1 MALPKRV
8 NKLHRISFNHVDA
21 ELHTATHAK
30 SGFYQVQNHEEYEH
44 RALPVD
50 YNSLNFK
57 RALNEQLVASLYLDK
72 ENNRSA
78 SSEFRS
84 NLFYFFI
91 YNTLSLLSVIGFK
104 VLYLYRERMSSIH
117 FQIHLISVVILIV
130 TSLTFLVLVQK
141 RPFVL
146 KTRFLFT
153 VLSVMTSGYLILA
166 DERVLSRITGEDYK
180 ENNQVP
186 LVVVL
191 VTQVPMLRLVFFDSF
206 SHTAISGLFIVFSFL
221 TVHLVSPSISQFVS
235 LSEISL
241 VTIFVLIQVI
251 ETYRCD
257 FRIKQIF
264 WRREKEVIVNK
275 DLNLDLGVK
284 TMGMYSDVDLIME
297 ICDNLKKKL
306 KDVSKVI
313 MYKDIKKIL
322 KESIMDIEKIK
333 WKTAHKDDD
342 NVILDPDIDEDDKE
356 YIIQNF
362 LHNKNF
368 NNDGLIRNFTEIT
381 EKSPLKPS
389 PKFTYFEVEGILSAF
404 SNNWGFDIWFI
415 HDSIGQSVSIVGN
428 FMISKWSLNALYS
441 IDEGTSHKFFDQ
453 LEKVIKI

>member
-1 MALPKRV
+1 
-8 NKLHRISFNHVDA
+8 
-21 ELHTATHAK
+21 
-30 SGFYQVQNHEEYEH
+30 
-44 RALPVD
+44 
-50 YNSLNFK
+50 
-57 RALNEQLVASLYLDK
+57 
-72 ENNRSA
+72 
-78 SSEFRS
+78 
-84 NLFYFFI
+84 
-91 YNTLSLLSVIGFK
+91 
-104 VLYLYRERMSSIH
+104 
-117 FQIHLISVVILIV
+117 
-130 TSLTFLVLVQK
+130 
-141 RPFVL
+141 
-146 KTRFLFT
+146 
-153 VLSVMTSGYLILA
+153 
-166 DERVLSRITGEDYK
+166 
-180 ENNQVP
+180 
-186 LVVVL
+186 
-191 VTQVPMLRLVFFDSF
+191 
-206 SHTAISGLFIVFSFL
+206 
-221 TVHLVSPSISQFVS
+221 
-235 LSEISL
+235 
-241 VTIFVLIQVI
+241 
-251 ETYRCD
+251 
-257 FRIKQIF
+257 
-264 WRREKEVIVNK
+264 
-275 DLNLDLGVK
+275 
-284 TMGMYSDVDLIME
+284 
-297 ICDNLKKKL
+297 
-306 KDVSKVI
+306 